1 MKNNKNQ
8 LVTVDRE
15 ALVNATFA
23 SSDTLRSAIEART
36 GGSKIEV
43 ATDTDGNEYAKATFA
58 LKAPAGERKEI
69 TITNMALATTI
80 EEINNALALG
90 DVSQFYTAKKLES
103 IVDTDAVEQGFDNAV
118 ALAVSVFGLAK
129 STVENYRRLSR
140 FFVGDDFQTVGAI
153 PKDCPISTLNQ
164 LLSKVE
170 VDENGHH
177 DISNVE
183 ALFKSGIITPYMKQK
198 EVKARLASMA
208 SMESDKALKDM
219 TAEELASLKEN
230 IIKAKATES
239 KPKTKA
245 EASTTET
252 SATET
257 SAHVTVSDNP
267 QVLAGE
273 MLNKIKEVKAL
284 AEKMGLDWS
293 DSLNVM
299 VDLVT
304 EYLEKNGISEE
315 PAKATVK

>member
-1 MKNNKNQ
+1 MKNTNKNQ

-15 ALVNATFA
+15 ALVNSTFA

-43 ATDTDGNEYAKATFA
+43 AKDTDGNEYAKATFA

-69 TITNMALATTI
+69 TITNIALATTI

-230 IIKAKATES
+230 IIKAKATDTKS
-239 KPKTKA
+239 KATDTKA
-245 EASTTET
+245 TET

-284 AEKMGLDWS
+284 AEKMGLDWNE
-293 DSLNVM
+293 SLNVKIRKPSALM
-299 VDLVT
+299 WR
-304 EYLEKNGISEE
+304 
-315 PAKATVK
+315 